1 MPRIRAAAV
10 AFTAAAL
17 TVTTL
22 AAATQA
28 SAAGVNYAAL
38 GDSYSAGVG
47 SGSYTSD
54 SGSCSRSTKAY
65 PYLWKTAHAPS
76 SFAFV
81 ACSGAKTGDVA
92 ANQLGVLN
100 SSTTLVSITIGGNDA
115 GFASTMQTCVLD
127 SESSCLSAVNAAK
140 SYATNTLP
148 GQLAG
153 LYGQIRAKAPNAKVV
168 VLGYPH
174 LYQVP
179 GTCVFGISNTKRT
192 AINGAADTLDTVI
205 AKQAA
210 NAGFTFQDVRTAFS
224 GHEICGSSSQWL
236 NSTTLPISDSYHPNA
251 SGQAS
256 GYLPLF
262 SAAA

>member
-1 MPRIRAAAV
+1 MSRFRAVPV
-10 AFTAAAL
+10 ALIAAAL
-17 TVTTL
+17 SLTTV

-47 SGSYTSD
+47 SGSYTSE

-65 PYLWKTAHAPS
+65 PYLWKTAHAPTS
-76 SFAFV
+76 FSFA
-81 ACSGAKTGDVA
+81 ACSGAKTDDVI

-100 SSTTLVSITIGGNDA
+100 SSTTLVSLTIGGNDA

-127 SESSCLSAVNAAK
+127 SESACLSAVSAAK

-148 GQLAG
+148 GKLAN
-153 LYGQIRAKAPNAKVV
+153 LYGQIKAKAPNANVV

-179 GTCVFGISNTKRT
+179 GSCIFGISDTKRT

-205 AKQAA
+205 AKQVAA
-210 NAGFTFQDVRTAFS
+210 AGFTFKDVRSAFA
-224 GHEICGSSSQWL
+224 GHEICGSSTQWL

-251 SGQAS
+251 NGQSG